1 MIEIFI
7 DSQQKSKLN
16 TMQKKTVSIV
26 HDKLPDNAHLEV
38 LFSYDCNHAD
48 YFIEIRDAHV
58 IDHSDNRIDI
68 RHASEYDFTEQEIE
82 DLVWSYSHEWTD
94 QRNPSPYNDIETY
107 VRFLNHRSKVGEVYK
122 VYNASEGIIS
132 CDTPEGIFYQHFK
145 NHSL

>member
-1 MIEIFI
+1 
-7 DSQQKSKLN
+7 
-16 TMQKKTVSIV
+16 MQEKTVNIV
-26 HDKLPDNAHLEV
+26 HDNLPYNAHLEV
-38 LFSYDCNHAD
+38 LFSYGSYTFRGYSGN
-48 YFIEIRDAHV
+48 FIEIRDAHV

-94 QRNPSPYNDIETY
+94 QRNPSPYKDIETY
-107 VRFLNHRSKVGEVYK
+107 VRFLNHRCKVGEVYK

-132 CDTPEGIFYQHFK
+132 CDTPDGIFYQHFK